1 MPGLLPDLTAAIK
14 GLDNPLLTK
23 FMPAMILKNLA
34 ATKIQERDLFEKMSD
49 QDTLLALVDTA

>member
-1 MPGLLPDLTAAIK
+1 MPT
-14 GLDNPLLTK
+14 
-23 FMPAMILKNLA
+23 MVLKNLA